1 MAFTDEETVTGGD
14 LSSSFSLWRIETDS
28 TDFVHNESCLIRYQR
43 VSIANFLLIFLTR
56 VVLSF
61 GDLLITIYSNYK
73 IGILVMIE

>member
-1 MAFTDEETVTGGD
+1 MAFTDEETVTGGA
-14 LSSSFSLWRIETDS
+14 LSGSFSETDS
-28 TDFVHNESCLIRYQR
+28 TDFVHNESCSIRYQR

-56 VVLSF
+56 VVLSI